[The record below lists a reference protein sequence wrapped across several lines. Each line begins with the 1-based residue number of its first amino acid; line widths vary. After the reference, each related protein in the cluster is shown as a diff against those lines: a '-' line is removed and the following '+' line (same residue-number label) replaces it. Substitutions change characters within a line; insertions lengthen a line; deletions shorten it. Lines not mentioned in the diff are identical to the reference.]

1 MLQVRIIIWLNFHH
15 EKLSNRNTIRYNIW
29 KKGHINQ
36 TILIFKSIKGI
47 SGGEEKTCKEWNVK
61 PLGQKFYLWKPKSI
75 PPHPQNNDSV
85 LMLFVKWFFDRK
97 TMNIFK
103 IVFSFNS

>member
-1 MLQVRIIIWLNFHH
+1 MLQVRIIIWLNFHR

-47 SGGEEKTCKEWNVK
+47 SGGEEKTCKE
-61 PLGQKFYLWKPKSI
+61 
-75 PPHPQNNDSV
+75 
-85 LMLFVKWFFDRK
+85 
-97 TMNIFK
+97 
-103 IVFSFNS
+103 